1 MKKQTFERKRLD
13 FLNLKKESSSNAGD
27 DCTESMFVPPENLRF
42 AKRVKR
48 ARRIDAYLVVVE
60 HSHL

>member
-27 DCTESMFVPPENLRF
+27 DCTESMFVPPENLCF